1 MKKKPMK
8 NQGGKGDVRTSPRVG
23 SGTFTDWPG
32 GTTNQQDSKQTNRRK
47 TKVLSLMGVMCG
59 RNARRRTADKET
71 STHANTP
78 GRLRARSGSKLP
90 SATGPL
96 RALGMVDCHGQGA
109 WDCLRG
115 AVRDRVPPI
124 SIITQ
129 QSDSQYQ
136 FSKNMILHT
145 IFFKN
150 MNKYE
155 E

>member
-1 MKKKPMK
+1 
-8 NQGGKGDVRTSPRVG
+8 
-23 SGTFTDWPG
+23 
-32 GTTNQQDSKQTNRRK
+32 
-47 TKVLSLMGVMCG
+47 MGVMCG

-71 STHANTP
+71 STYANTP

-109 WDCLRG
+109 WNCLRG

-124 SIITQ
+124 ITITQ

-136 FSKNMILHT
+136 FSKNMILHA

-150 MNKYE
+150 INKYE

>member
-1 MKKKPMK
+1 MRKVMY
-8 NQGGKGDVRTSPRVG
+8 GGEMRS
-23 SGTFTDWPG
+23 
-32 GTTNQQDSKQTNRRK
+32 RR
-47 TKVLSLMGVMCG
+47 
-59 RNARRRTADKET
+59 T
-71 STHANTP
+71 STHVNTP

-90 SATGPL
+90 AATGPL

-124 SIITQ
+124 ITITQ

-136 FSKNMILHT
+136 FSKNMILHA

-150 MNKYE
+150 INKYE